1 MVMLVSLPRSG
12 VSLEACCRGNCIF
25 LVRLKVSSSLLTSLH
40 ILINTDCYL
49 LMGCGWWFLWAI
61 LGFLPLWWSAHE
73 LLKKL
78 ILGANKRRRAADIQ
92 NIIITANNSRPKL
105 APLMNP
111 LDHQID
117 MIDSL
122 KLICALLIVT
132 LCQLR
137 CDIIELDFSS
147 SILASPRQAD

>member
-1 MVMLVSLPRSG
+1 MSWKLHISCPTQGEQLASHLFAHSHKHRLLFINGVRVMVSLGYS
-12 VSLEACCRGNCIF
+12 
-25 LVRLKVSSSLLTSLH
+25 
-40 ILINTDCYL
+40 
-49 LMGCGWWFLWAI
+49 W
-61 LGFLPLWWSAHE
+61 LWWSAHE